1 MSSPPEFITPPGSE
15 RSLSGEGK
23 DTMTAETTSTE
34 QTQKVLHQN
43 IPQNITKI
51 CWNTLILISSIKA
64 LREFAM
70 GDMYRQKFSCEICHK
85 TFTRKYSLSR
95 HYKEVHQGES
105 RSSKFQC
112 KFQKDNNEKIIF
124 KGSPYSSHFIFEIKL
139 GKRRIR
145 HRTTLDFIW

>member
-23 DTMTAETTSTE
+23 ETLNEQAPE
-34 QTQKVLHQN
+34 QTQKVTEQGHFRSNFRFQ
-43 IPQNITKI
+43 
-51 CWNTLILISSIKA
+51 A
-64 LREFAM
+64 LEFAM
-70 GDMYRQKFSCEICHK
+70 NDVYRQKFSCEICHK

-112 KFQKDNNEKIIF
+112 KSVFQVNVCSLYTVSRVVSLSIC
-124 KGSPYSSHFIFEIKL
+124 SPWSKFT
-139 GKRRIR
+139 GNQ
-145 HRTTLDFIW
+145 